1 MSSYAGRAWAVLW
14 KDLLVERR
22 AKESA
27 SALLFFALS
36 LLFLFQFALG
46 ADRDRLAAV
55 LPGLLWLAVVLSGLL
70 ALGRL
75 FVAEREND
83 CWEAL
88 RLVPGDKSA
97 IFVGKLAANLVLLGL
112 LEVVLVVLVGLF
124 YGVALGPVLPALAA
138 VLALGTLGLAAI
150 GTLFG
155 ALTAPL
161 RAREV
166 LFPVLLLPAQIPV
179 LLGAVSA
186 TATALA
192 GRPLAEAQPWLGL
205 LAGADCVYLVLGV
218 LTFEFIL
225 ES

>member
-1 MSSYAGRAWAVLW
+1 LSGYAGRAWAVLW

-27 SALLFFALS
+27 NALLFFTVT

-46 ADRDRLAAV
+46 TDRERLAAV

-70 ALGRL
+70 GLGRL

-97 IFVGKLAANLVLLGL
+97 IFVGKLAANLVLLAL

-124 YGVALGPVLPALAA
+124 YGISLGPVLPALA
-138 VLALGTLGLAAI
+138 VVMALGTVGLAAI

-166 LFPVLLLPAQIPV
+166 LFPLLLLPAQVPV

-186 TATALA
+186 TGTALA

-205 LAGADCVYLVLGV
+205 LAAADCVYLVLGV
-218 LTFEFIL
+218 LTFEFVL